1 MWGGPPGPP
10 FFVGYSLLFRNS
22 AAFPQKLR
30 HGCLSYIP
38 GIHFIHDVPGLL
50 TPAGKLYECQ
60 LILMMEEK
68 NVICICFLFQI
79 KLSFVIKFL

>member
-1 MWGGPPGPP
+1 MRAVLRGRP
-10 FFVGYSLLFRNS
+10 FSLVLPYFRS
-22 AAFPQKLR
+22 RVTFPQKLR

-38 GIHFIHDVPGLL
+38 VIHFIQGVPGLL